1 MKKKQIVGIGAVVV
15 LIAMYVGIKTYA
27 SSVAEEKIDI
37 AIASIANYA
46 DVDYKNVSVDLFGL
60 DVRISDVV
68 VSPADSKEKVNISEI
83 IVYDVD
89 EKSDIPLF
97 LDISFNGVEIAIDKL
112 KDDYE
117 KIIEELGYNDKI
129 LLNFAAEYHYNE
141 TNNEISFK
149 KIKIGADD
157 VGYLDVSFRLG
168 NIDLSPEKIMGILF
182 TYPQIM
188 LHDAKI
194 SYRDDSLIERL
205 LKLEAKEQNKNV
217 QQIRDEAIKN
227 IEKEIEKE
235 EDEFTKNALKE
246 IKDFIDDPERFTIS
260 IAPKKPLPLG
270 KLLRV
275 NDPKDIIKLL
285 NVKVKS

>member
-1 MKKKQIVGIGAVVV
+1 MKKKQIVGIGVAIV
-15 LIAMYVGIKTYA
+15 LIAMYVGIKIYA
-27 SSVAEEKIDI
+27 SSVTEEKIDI

-60 DVRISDVV
+60 DVHISDVV
-68 VSPADSKEKVNISEI
+68 VSQADSKNKVNINEI
-83 IVYDVD
+83 VVYDVD

-112 KDDYE
+112 GNNAK
-117 KIIEELGYNDKI
+117 KIKELGYNDNI
-129 LLNFAAEYHYNE
+129 LLNFAIEYHYNKE
-141 TNNEISFK
+141 NNKISLN

-157 VGYLDVSFRLG
+157 VGDFDISIRLG

-188 LHDAKI
+188 LYDAKI
-194 SYRDDSLIERL
+194 SYHDDSLIERL
-205 LKLEAKEQNKNV
+205 LKLAAKEQKKNV
-217 QQIRDEAIKN
+217 KQIKSEAIKN

-235 EDEFTKNALKE
+235 EDKFTKNALKE
-246 IKDFIDDPERFTIS
+246 IKDFINDPERFTIS

-270 KLLRV
+270 RVLRV

-285 NVKVKS
+285 NVKIKS